1 MIYKEF
7 STDRK
12 EYLKTIMTRF
22 NKMNTI
28 KETIKKNGTDKAI
41 AIMSATHGSENE
53 MISILFGRNQTI
65 HIANAASLLT
75 ICFNALQQSNADVV
89 LIMKYIHEILDVV
102 GPLIRLALTEPNSI
116 ATLNILQRNRK
127 VLEKISRCDNED
139 AKNAAQKVLSDYGDL
154 I

>member
-1 MIYKEF
+1 
-7 STDRK
+7 
-12 EYLKTIMTRF
+12 
-22 NKMNTI
+22 
-28 KETIKKNGTDKAI
+28 
-41 AIMSATHGSENE
+41 
-53 MISILFGRNQTI
+53 
-65 HIANAASLLT
+65 
-75 ICFNALQQSNADVV
+75 
-89 LIMKYIHEILDVV
+89 MKYIHEILDVV